1 MGANQTT
8 PGGETSHGVANCFLK
23 EKQLLGVQLLWVR
36 IKQLLGEKHL
46 MGERIVSLKRNNSWG
61 GTAPEGAN
69 QTTPGGET
77 SHGGANHWECELSRL
92 RETTSGGGTASGERI
107 ISLKRNN

>member
-8 PGGETSHGVANCFLK
+8 PVGETSHGGANCFLK

-46 MGERIVSLKRNNSWG
+46 MGKRIVSLKRNNSWG
-61 GTAPEGAN
+61 GGGTAPVGAN

-77 SHGGANHWECELSRL
+77 SHGGANCFLKEKQLLGVQLLWVRIKQLL
-92 RETTSGGGTASGERI
+92 GEKH
-107 ISLKRNN
+107 LMG